1 MAKVI
6 AITSGKGGVGKTTF
20 CVNFGYALSQNGFK
34 VLMIDGDFGLNN
46 LDVVMG
52 VENKIVWD
60 FIDIIE
66 NKCRAKQA
74 LISDFNN
81 DKLWILPSN
90 HTYST
95 FEIKDW
101 HIKKII
107 EDVGE
112 GFDFILIDCP
122 AGIDFSLSK
131 ILINVDSSI
140 VVTTPH
146 ISAIRDADKMIS
158 VLKSF
163 FVDEIGVVVN
173 RARGDMILNGEMI
186 KIEAIQEHLDVDIIG
201 VVPESDNISLQLM
214 VGGAIKYTSDIEASY
229 NLIVNNLVNGGK
241 EIFDCTKR
249 YKGFI
254 GNLRK
259 GLRRMV
265 WYGEYAI
272 NLWE

>member
-1 MAKVI
+1 MAKVV

-20 CVNFGYALSQNGFK
+20 CVNFGYTLSKLDQK
-34 VLMIDGDFGLNN
+34 VLLIDGDFGLNN

-52 VENKIVWD
+52 VENRIVWD

-66 NKCRAKQA
+66 NKCRVKQA
-74 LISDFNN
+74 LITDLNN
-81 DKLWILPSN
+81 ENLCVLPSN

-95 FEIKDW
+95 FEIQDW

-107 EDVGE
+107 DEVKDF
-112 GFDFILIDCP
+112 FDYIIIDCP
-122 AGIDFSLSK
+122 AGIDFSLRK
-131 ILINVDSSI
+131 IISNVDASI

-163 FVDEIGVVVN
+163 FVDDISVVIN

-186 KIEAIQEHLDVDIIG
+186 KIESIQEYLDVDVIG
-201 VVPESDNISLQLM
+201 VIPESDDIAMQLL
-214 VGGAIKYTSDIEASY
+214 VGGAVKSSSDVEVAYKMVAKYIIDGERKIY
-229 NLIVNNLVNGGK
+229 
-241 EIFDCTKR
+241 DCTKK

-254 GNLRK
+254 GNIRK
-259 GLRRMV
+259 
-265 WYGEYAI
+265 
-272 NLWE
+272 NLKRIV